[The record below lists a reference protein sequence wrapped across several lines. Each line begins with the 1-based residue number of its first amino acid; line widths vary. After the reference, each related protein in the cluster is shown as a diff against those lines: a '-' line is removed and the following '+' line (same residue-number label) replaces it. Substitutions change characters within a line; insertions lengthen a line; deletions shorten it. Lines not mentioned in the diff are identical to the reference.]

1 MRDGLGLDVVLLVI
15 AIMGGR
21 VIPSFTNNA
30 IPGAGA
36 RRDKWIEYGAL
47 GSVVVVLGFDLLQ
60 LPVWPIAFAAAAH
73 NGPGEPGPEA
83 PSKREPLAAPS
94 DGFFIEAP
102 SPVMATQVPIEVLL
116 LQIERH
122 VRLEHAAAE
131 AFQQAPTPELLHI
144 RTASP
149 LVH

>member
-1 MRDGLGLDVVLLVI
+1 MEMFLTALVL
-15 AIMGGR
+15 
-21 VIPSFTNNA
+21 S
-30 IPGAGA
+30 
-36 RRDKWIEYGAL
+36 
-47 GSVVVVLGFDLLQ
+47 VLG
-60 LPVWPIAFAAAAH
+60 VAVSAIAFAAATR
-73 NGPGEPGPEA
+73 EPEA
-83 PSKREPLAAPS
+83 LPESAPAVRVPAS
-94 DGFFIEAP
+94 PPMDGFFMDPAWTTP
-102 SPVMATQVPIEVLL
+102 QVQVPIEALL